1 MIIHRIIY
9 HPDSREG
16 QQFYSQAWNKGPYK
30 ELYRRFRESESLVSK
45 GSQPLPEDPFR
56 NKCVDLA
63 EEAVNENL
71 KIKDVCAK
79 DVALATDSIISSL
92 ISETICKFQ
101 AKKKNMKHSE
111 KISVLQMAELERKK
125 SFQLGK
131 VLKILDKPSLKS
143 SVEMKTRKISSK
155 PDIMIQF
162 QEMIRDKV
170 CLLCETDQ
178 KKRKI
183 PHREFVDHLFGH
195 FELGTHYCQRCD
207 RTFRS
212 ASAMSHH
219 ITYMHELR
227 LRQKA
232 MTRAA
237 GTPADNEIYQALMS
251 RLKTKMIS
259 QSTTLT
265 ELRTLAEERASMK
278 EKKIRIKNAHTK
290 RSSKKQSTSSAST
303 RPLELEVGSNH
314 NRTHTCYNLVPVIP
328 LTCVPVIPIDPSYL
342 HQSDLA
348 ENPGSFVN
356 KPVQSDA
363 AEHHSDDFTLSAEEQ
378 RYFYLYL
385 HNQATS
391 LPSLSAN
398 GDLNFSFE
406 EFRFIFSQHQKVLS
420 TEQNTLQSSEIV
432 RDTSP
437 DSYLINRNVRM
448 KGTSLIKKRKKPR
461 SRKSNLSSSQ
471 ISSAK
476 NTPSKDSSSTKKTSL
491 PSGKTS
497 KRHTVTRPTT
507 DHTCMSSASER
518 MEILG
523 LRKVVSAEE
532 GTHEN
537 SEIVRDESPDL
548 IFVDQ
553 DDRISKTPHIQKSG
567 KPCTRKDNSVSS
579 RNIDSVE
586 PLDGREINS
595 GNRPVNHNESRPN
608 TDNELICLDYERTE
622 NNNQPDVHSA
632 LMEFDDYFSVE
643 ELRFS
648 FYLYAMHS
656 RKKSKFVKESA
667 RKSEEGQPRR
677 IKKSK
682 FVRESARKIEEGQP
696 KRIKKHSGVGSSD
709 DSDVSDDLN
718 DPYYRIDKEDQPYE
732 PNIELPLERRSY
744 PKRKRVTRTHFTL
757 FDHDPPD
764 TTIETTDKSGSE
776 SDEAQEEEVS
786 QQIHDELNEE
796 EDFING
802 IFLEAGYGIDLS
814 FPADDEIF
822 NDSGESDHS
831 NDDGQSNGEEE
842 EGEDVIMVND
852 FEGNQFLV
860 KDCKG
865 EIKVEDCKACLA
877 SSVDKENSNL
887 ESNRSQQTGH
897 DVQDDVID
905 ATMADRKPTAR
916 KSALP
921 HKVKNIV
928 LNKGRKRKRARR
940 LKYTN
945 RKKKASSHKTGDGTS
960 HSMSPNLTV
969 NTIESEVKSVVN
981 PLHSPNPPSI
991 KQFPPEASSSTE
1003 TNHSQSTSITS
1014 QYSRCCDTPSSES
1027 KLFQPSFI
1035 KPPSSPGPPH
1045 IHPLKSPAP
1054 TSLPDVKPE
1063 VYATQLKSP
1072 GPPIVKQLKPALSSP
1087 PSPGEYTET
1096 GPFSPGAPYVRP
1108 INSPGP
1114 PTVRQVDMAT
1124 TGTNSNPTGLSSMS
1138 TTAVQRASRVPGPP
1152 LVVYQKVT
1160 DPASQLNP
1168 QLPRVTPL
1176 RPVLCIPMSDPAAA
1190 ALQMYQRQVNGSRS
1204 DVETNHHTGSSLG
1217 IGDSSVPDINT
1228 TKSKT
1233 PVRTVPCS
1241 VNQGN
1246 FSVCEYCNKRFKSLL
1261 CAKIHF
1267 WVDHQQMSYNRDLLL
1282 PMTRASQQDVNNRI
1296 CPYCRFNLLG
1306 DDESLFEKHILTHL
1320 QLLPYV
1326 CATCSFPAVSLSV
1339 LEKHTCFAERVLP
1352 LKQEVV
1358 EPVLSKE
1365 RFEVKVEEKPSVTLC
1380 HELLVKKEM
1389 G

>member
-45 GSQPLPEDPFR
+45 GSQPLPEDPFS

-63 EEAVNENL
+63 EAAVNKNL
-71 KIKDVCAK
+71 KIKDVCVK
-79 DVALATDSIISSL
+79 DVVLATDSIISSL
-92 ISETICKFQ
+92 ISETMYKFQ
-101 AKKKNMKHSE
+101 TKKKNMKHSE
-111 KISVLQMAELERKK
+111 KISVLQMTELERKK
-125 SFQLGK
+125 SFQLRK
-131 VLKILDKPSLKS
+131 VFKILDNPSLKTS
-143 SVEMKTRKISSK
+143 FEMKTRKISTK

-162 QEMIRDKV
+162 KEMIRDKV

-265 ELRTLAEERASMK
+265 ELRTAAAERASMK
-278 EKKIRIKNAHTK
+278 EKKIRIKNAH
-290 RSSKKQSTSSAST
+290 KKQCAKKQPVSSAST
-303 RPLELEVGSNH
+303 RPSGLEVGSNQNTRPLALEVGNYQ
-314 NRTHTCYNLVPVIP
+314 NRTHTWFNLVQVIP
-328 LTCVPVIPIDPSYL
+328 VTCVPVIPVDPSYL

-363 AEHHSDDFTLSAEEQ
+363 AEQNSDDFTLSAEEQ
-378 RYFYLYL
+378 RYFHLYL
-385 HNQATS
+385 RNQATS

-406 EFRFIFSQHQKVLS
+406 ELRFIFLQRQKVLS

-448 KGTSLIKKRKKPR
+448 KGTSLIKKRKKTR

-476 NTPSKDSSSTKKTSL
+476 NTPSKDSSNTEKMSL
-491 PSGKTS
+491 PSGRIS
-497 KRHTVTRPTT
+497 KRKAVDRPTT
-507 DHTCMSSASER
+507 DHTSASER

-523 LRKVVSAEE
+523 LKKVVSTEE
-532 GTHEN
+532 RTHEN
-537 SEIVRDESPDL
+537 SEIVRDKSPDL
-548 IFVDQ
+548 NLLDQ
-553 DDRISKTPHIQKSG
+553 DDRINKTPRVQKRS
-567 KPCTRKDNSVSS
+567 KPCTRKDNSDSS

-586 PLDGREINS
+586 LLDDGEMNLE
-595 GNRPVNHNESRPN
+595 NMHVNHYESRPN
-608 TDNELICLDYERTE
+608 RDNELTCLDYERTE
-622 NNNQPDVHSA
+622 NNDQPDVQSA

-656 RKKSKFVKESA
+656 RKKSKFVQDSA
-667 RKSEEGQPRR
+667 RKNEEGKPR
-677 IKKSK
+677 
-682 FVRESARKIEEGQP
+682 
-696 KRIKKHSGVGSSD
+696 RIKKHSGVDSSD

-732 PNIELPLERRSY
+732 PNIELPLEKRSY
-744 PKRKRVTRTHFTL
+744 PKRKRVTRKHFTL
-757 FDHDPPD
+757 LDHDPPD
-764 TTIETTDKSGSE
+764 TTVETTDKSGSE
-776 SDEAQEEEVS
+776 SDEGQEEGEEEVS

-796 EDFING
+796 EEFING

-822 NDSGESDHS
+822 NDSGESDYS
-831 NDDGQSNGEEE
+831 NDDGQIEED

-852 FEGNQFLV
+852 FEGSQFLV

-865 EIKVEDCKACLA
+865 EVKVEDCKVCLA

-887 ESNRSQQTGH
+887 ESNRSQETGH
-897 DVQDDVID
+897 DVKNDVID

-940 LKYTN
+940 LKYTSH
-945 RKKKASSHKTGDGTS
+945 KKKASSQKTADGTG

-969 NTIESEVKSVVN
+969 NTRPIESEVKSVVN

-991 KQFPPEASSSTE
+991 KQFPPEASSSIE
-1003 TNHSQSTSITS
+1003 PNRSQSNSITS
-1014 QYSRCCDTPSSES
+1014 ESSRCRDTSSSES

-1035 KPPSSPGPPH
+1035 KPPSSPGPPY

-1063 VYATQLKSP
+1063 LYATQLKSP

-1087 PSPGEYTET
+1087 PSPGEYTQT

-1124 TGTNSNPTGLSSMS
+1124 TGTNSNPTVLSSVS

-1160 DPASQLNP
+1160 DPASQLHP

-1190 ALQMYQRQVNGSRS
+1190 ALQMYQRRFNGSRS
-1204 DVETNHHTGSSLG
+1204 NVATNHHTGSPLG
-1217 IGDSSVPDINT
+1217 IVDSSVGDINT
-1228 TKSKT
+1228 PNSKT
-1233 PVRTVPCS
+1233 PVQAVPCS

-1267 WVDHQQMSYNRDLLL
+1267 WVDHQQLSYNRDLLL
-1282 PMTRASQQDVNNRI
+1282 PMTRASQQEVSNRI
-1296 CPYCRFNLLG
+1296 CPYCRFNLVG
-1306 DDESLFEKHILTHL
+1306 DDERLFEKHILTHL

-1326 CATCSFPAVSLSV
+1326 CATCSFPAVSFSV
-1339 LEKHTCFAERVLP
+1339 LEKHTCFAERVIP

-1358 EPVLSKE
+1358 EPVLSEK
-1365 RFEVKVEEKPSVTLC
+1365 RFEVKVEQKPTVTLC
-1380 HELLVKKEM
+1380 QELLVKKEM